1 MPEAARPVE
10 GRDAFAP
17 CAPGDVGFDALGR
30 RVCLLEIPGALAA
43 PPAATL
49 PRPDGDAARPGQD
62 KGDSTSLQ
70 RPRLRPRGR
79 RARRGGPSPPR
90 APRFRVKRHVSRADG
105 CLIVVDARRDALDTV
120 GRWRRLVGAAPAPA
134 PRPGWCRCRP
144 GSASADAGAV
154 GSLKSECPVLLL
166 LNDWFGGGGRC
177 ALADDEITRR
187 VDDLGIIGWR
197 MCGCARA
204 DDDDSVLDA
213 FGALLDYCHAT
224 APLPDEV
231 RAEDEDDDLDPS
243 LISCSNTNVQGCA
256 VA

>member
-1 MPEAARPVE
+1 M
-10 GRDAFAP
+10 
-17 CAPGDVGFDALGR
+17 
-30 RVCLLEIPGALAA
+30 
-43 PPAATL
+43 T
-49 PRPDGDAARPGQD
+49 
-62 KGDSTSLQ
+62 
-70 RPRLRPRGR
+70 
-79 RARRGGPSPPR
+79 
-90 APRFRVKRHVSRADG
+90 
-105 CLIVVDARRDALDTV
+105 
-120 GRWRRLVGAAPAPA
+120 RRLCG
-134 PRPGWCRCRP
+134 RGER
-144 GSASADAGAV
+144 ASADAGAV

>member
-1 MPEAARPVE
+1 M
-10 GRDAFAP
+10 
-17 CAPGDVGFDALGR
+17 
-30 RVCLLEIPGALAA
+30 
-43 PPAATL
+43 
-49 PRPDGDAARPGQD
+49 
-62 KGDSTSLQ
+62 
-70 RPRLRPRGR
+70 
-79 RARRGGPSPPR
+79 
-90 APRFRVKRHVSRADG
+90 
-105 CLIVVDARRDALDTV
+105 
-120 GRWRRLVGAAPAPA
+120 
-134 PRPGWCRCRP
+134 
-144 GSASADAGAV
+144 SADAGAV